1 MKVIKLDFGEVEIGK
16 TAVKTID
23 IWNESYREQI
33 YQVQRDPITNPLDHV
48 FHLRSYTWTL
58 TPDENYSCEI
68 CYRPHV
74 AFSKNIDYFIIIDSS
89 AECTKII
96 TYGSS
101 IGPQVTCSVRK
112 IFMCCTMENPEIK
125 RRIKLMN
132 NSDVAATFMFNI
144 DERHKSFQ
152 LDTRYGIIN
161 PWSYKYIT
169 ITFTSSKEG
178 RYTYYL
184 VVLILYQEPIII
196 ELYGC
201 CSSLTLKKGT
211 VDAVTYLLKEK
222 DGFKGYMK
230 DVIGRLGDIPPI
242 SLSKHYFNF
251 GQADVDIE
259 SINPRIPHSICLT
272 NHNYSNLLITWE
284 RDADKIFNI
293 TPSELLVHAQQSAL
307 FELTFNPDIKCNLYG
322 RKMICSVFSENKK
335 LSTFPFVTF
344 ATMIGH
350 SFPVTSNGWIPQYEI
365 PQTVIMPPC
374 VPPYPV
380 YTTFLIKKFGHLP
393 LMFQFVSPSTSYFLV
408 KPMIGVIY
416 QDYQI
421 IVVEMT
427 PKSQNEQIYIERW
440 TVYFNGNMKDEHY
453 IDFKG
458 YAEYAN
464 IVFSNNNTLN
474 FPSVMSGCQ
483 QFLEFAMRNVTRHK
497 IKYQFYQLP
506 PEFNMQCVNGEIDAN
521 ETLNQEC
528 TFFPTVPNIDY
539 DFEAQCIII
548 VVKSGITVG
557 SKCCAILRVRG
568 SSKIGLLKAIP
579 NNLHFGELEY
589 NDTKTLHFDLI
600 NSSSVNIYYK
610 LICVHRN
617 WPFENIEEDVK
628 LHPVSETIFAGSQQ
642 RIMVSISPR
651 TAVYYEF
658 VIQYLIR
665 INFRSDILID
675 KQDPVQICN
684 VHCMCILPTMKV
696 QNICAFAYNQ
706 HCSIHI
712 SKHFLWERLQVN
724 RLNEVL
730 QNILP
735 GETRT
740 ININLFPML
749 INKGT
754 MLIEWIMTNLSSFP
768 IKLASK
774 RIKTCSC
781 KPMVKT
787 VRYLPQHAETNCVH
801 TDLCVMYIKSEILKS
816 KKETV
821 IGMKIHYSLVGKTT
835 ICWELNIGHDRRIM
849 LNVIID
855 CLTESESQNNFLSST
870 LVNFGK
876 TYFGNKGAM
885 YRVNWIFNITNNDLP
900 YSVDISNICKMNKS
914 YRCQIFSCL
923 TQYDTIKS
931 GTAVPLLLKF
941 EPRMFG
947 VYKITVPITMG
958 DKTEELILEG
968 ESTSDV
974 RLISISKTIPSHCA
988 CKTPLFPVYFSIDCI
1003 NVWFLSTHNSIVK
1016 ILLVYNSSNFDA
1028 LAYEWKCQDISEI
1041 LYVDVFPRKGILY
1054 PKAVQSF
1061 RIKIST
1067 KKYPC
1072 QIDIYV
1078 PCVFFNASKRRE
1090 YQRSIIKH
1098 TILNQELENQFTI
1111 TEKGTYT
1118 TKSWIEI
1125 LDPPDQY
1132 YKTLSLRC
1140 SVYPVEDECIN
1151 IDLLKELK
1159 ASPSNIIYF
1168 DDSKNHI
1175 VLSEKELCIIKFI
1188 LEGLLWDIVNSKRFK
1203 QLIENVLFPERNL
1216 YYTQFMMNIWERKRL
1231 IRRSYISPPLS
1242 LIDSILEQMLFM
1254 VIHDEFSLKTT
1265 HLIPNED
1272 IRHYNYLKM
1281 LPKQK
1286 RTDLEKDLDEDY
1298 NKSKFDNNNDN
1309 DDDDNGSDVAV
1320 AADNDD
1326 SDNDDIY
1333 LRTGFRVSFAE

>member
-1 MKVIKLDFGEVEIGK
+1 MVKHKIMVA
-16 TAVKTID
+16 TAPTVTLVPVSELTLCPVLSERHLLNNTEQSITFSSCNFELAMD
-23 IWNESYREQI
+23 IRANIPSVQHVFCPDYCSTTVDREQI
-33 YQVQRDPITNPLDHV
+33 YQVQRDPITNPLDH
-48 FHLRSYTWTL
+48 
-58 TPDENYSCEI
+58 I
-68 CYRPHV
+68 
-74 AFSKNIDYFIIIDSS
+74 AAQNI
-89 AECTKII
+89 
-96 TYGSS
+96 
-101 IGPQVTCSVRK
+101 RK
-112 IFMCCTMENPEIK
+112 
-125 RRIKLMN
+125 L
-132 NSDVAATFMFNI
+132 S
-144 DERHKSFQ
+144 
-152 LDTRYGIIN
+152 
-161 PWSYKYIT
+161 
-169 ITFTSSKEG
+169 
-178 RYTYYL
+178 L
-184 VVLILYQEPIII
+184 VDLVSEPIII

-201 CSSLTLKKGT
+201 CSLLTFKKDT
-211 VDAVTYLLKEK
+211 IDAVTYPLKEK
-222 DGFKGYMK
+222 NGFKGYMK
-230 DVIGRLGDIPPI
+230 DVIDRLGDIPPI
-242 SLSKHYFNF
+242 SLSKHYFNL

-259 SINPRIPHSICLT
+259 NINPRIPHSICLT

-284 RDADKIFNI
+284 RDTDKIFNV
-293 TPSELLVHAQQSAL
+293 TPSELLVHAYQSAL

-322 RKMICSVFSENKK
+322 RKIICSVFLENKK
-335 LSTFPFVTF
+335 LSTFPFVTS

-380 YTTFLIKKFGHLP
+380 YTTFLIKRFGHLP

-427 PKSQNEQIYIERW
+427 PKPQNEQIYIERW

-474 FPSVMSGCQ
+474 FSQVMSGCQ
-483 QFLEFAMRNVTRHK
+483 QFLELAMRNITRHK

-506 PEFNMQCVNGEIDAN
+506 PEFNMQCLDGEIDAN
-521 ETLNQEC
+521 DTLNQEC
-528 TFFPTVPNIDY
+528 AFFPTTPDIDY
-539 DFEAQCIII
+539 DFKIQCIII
-548 VVKSGITVG
+548 VVKNGITVG
-557 SKCCAILRVRG
+557 SKSCAVLRVRG
-568 SSKIGLLKAIP
+568 SSKIGSLKAIP
-579 NNLHFGELEY
+579 NELHFGELEY

-628 LHPVSETIFAGSQQ
+628 LHPVSETIFSGSYK
-642 RIMVSISPR
+642 RIMVSINPR

-658 VIQYLIR
+658 AIQYLIR

-684 VHCMCILPTMKV
+684 VCCMCILPTMKV

-712 SKHFLWERLQVN
+712 SKHFLWEKLQVN

-730 QNILP
+730 ENILP

-754 MLIEWIMTNLSSFP
+754 MLVEWIMINLSSFP

-781 KPMVKT
+781 KPVVKT
-787 VRYLPQHAETNCVH
+787 VRYLPQHTEANTESKDCVH
-801 TDLCVMYIKSEILKS
+801 TDLCVMYIKSEILQS
-816 KKETV
+816 KEETV
-821 IGMKIHYSLVGKTT
+821 IGMKIHYALIGKTT
-835 ICWELNIGHDRRIM
+835 ICWELNIGHDRHIM

-855 CLTESESQNNFLSST
+855 CLTESESQNNFLSTT
-870 LVNFGK
+870 L
-876 TYFGNKGAM
+876 
-885 YRVNWIFNITNNDLP
+885 VNWIFNITNNDLP
-900 YSVDISNICKMNKS
+900 YSVDISNIYKMNES
-914 YRCQIFSCL
+914 YHCQIFSCL
-923 TQYDTIKS
+923 TQHGTIKRR
-931 GTAVPLLLKF
+931 TAVPLLLKF

-958 DKTEELILEG
+958 DKTEELTLEG
-968 ESTSDV
+968 ESTSDF
-974 RLISISKTIPSHCA
+974 RLVNISRTIPSHCA
-988 CKTPLFPVYFSIDCI
+988 CKIPLFP
-1003 NVWFLSTHNSIVK
+1003 
-1016 ILLVYNSSNFDA
+1016 A
-1028 LAYEWKCQDISEI
+1028 QDISEI
-1041 LYVDVFPRKGILY
+1041 LYVDVFPRKGILH
-1054 PKAVQSF
+1054 PEAVQSF

-1067 KKYPC
+1067 KGHPC
-1072 QIDIYV
+1072 RIDIYL

-1098 TILNQELENQFTI
+1098 AILNEELEKQFTI
-1111 TEKGTYT
+1111 TEKGTYM

-1140 SVYPVEDECIN
+1140 SVYPVEDECMN

-1168 DDSKNHI
+1168 DDNKNYT
-1175 VLSEKELCIIKFI
+1175 VLSEKELCITCYGI
-1188 LEGLLWDIVNSKRFK
+1188 LSTV
-1203 QLIENVLFPERNL
+1203 
-1216 YYTQFMMNIWERKRL
+1216 
-1231 IRRSYISPPLS
+1231 
-1242 LIDSILEQMLFM
+1242 
-1254 VIHDEFSLKTT
+1254 
-1265 HLIPNED
+1265 
-1272 IRHYNYLKM
+1272 
-1281 LPKQK
+1281 
-1286 RTDLEKDLDEDY
+1286 KDLR
-1298 NKSKFDNNNDN
+1298 N
-1309 DDDDNGSDVAV
+1309 
-1320 AADNDD
+1320 
-1326 SDNDDIY
+1326 
-1333 LRTGFRVSFAE
+1333 